1 MTGIPTADHRLPA
14 GFAAEQVVDELFIEI
29 VCADEDLL
37 SEEFAAIIAGSWP
50 GGSLVK
56 CATIPEPGNTP
67 LWWATAAAERAVC
80 TRSAIRLEVRQ
91 RSPPLPVRLHRN
103 WRKAWCGR

>member
-14 GFAAEQVVDELFIEI
+14 GFAADQVVDELFLEI

-50 GGSLVK
+50 GGSLVQ
-56 CATIPEPGNTP
+56 CAIAPEPGNTQR
-67 LWWATAAAERAVC
+67 WATSAPERAVS

-103 WRKAWCGR
+103 RRKAQRGR